1 MKFIFLGPPGAGKGT
16 LAAVVSMKY
25 GVPHISTGVIFR
37 EAIKAKSPLGV
48 KVKAII
54 DSGSLVSDEL
64 TIELVKSRL
73 SQKDVSNGFI
83 LDGFPRTIVQA
94 EGLCDISEI
103 DAVVNFAISDDD
115 VIKRLSGRRVCKN
128 CGQNYHIDFIK
139 PKIDGKCDVCSG
151 DLYIRDDDMPEAIK
165 NRLIVYKKQTEPLI
179 TFYEKKGL
187 LVNVDASP
195 ITEKIVEEF
204 IAIFPIQ

>member
-25 GVPHISTGVIFR
+25 GIPHISTGVIFR
-37 EAIKAKSPLGV
+37 EAIKAGSPLGL

-54 DSGSLVSDEL
+54 DSGALVSDEL
-64 TIELVKSRL
+64 TIELVKERL
-73 SQKDVSNGFI
+73 SQNDVSNGFI
-83 LDGFPRTIVQA
+83 LDGFPRTIAQA
-94 EGLCDISEI
+94 EGLCNISEI
-103 DAVVNFAISDDD
+103 DSVVNFTISDED

-139 PKIDGKCDVCSG
+139 PSVSGVCDVCSG
-151 DLYIRDDDMPEAIK
+151 ELFIRDDDKPEAIQ
-165 NRLIVYKKQTEPLI
+165 NRLAVYEKQTEPLI
-179 TFYEKKGL
+179 DFYEKKGT

-195 ITEKIVEEF
+195 ATELILEEF
-204 IAIFPIQ
+204 LIKFPL